1 MKDWLERHMSS
12 VGSFEAKT
20 HLSALL
26 DRVVKGE
33 TIEITRRG
41 VPIAR
46 LVPVG
51 RGNSEELKKVAREIR
66 ELRKG
71 NRLAGLSIRKLIS
84 EGRRF

>member
-1 MKDWLERHMSS
+1 MSS

-20 HLSALL
+20 HLAALL
-26 DRVVKGE
+26 DRVANGE

-51 RGNSEELKKVAREIR
+51 AGESHSLRKVAQEIR

-71 NRLAGLSIRKLIS
+71 NRLGGLSIRKLIN

>member
-1 MKDWLERHMSS
+1 MSS

-51 RGNSEELKKVAREIR
+51 RGNSEELKKVARETR

-71 NRLAGLSIRKLIS
+71 NRLAGLSIRKLIN